1 MEIEVNVAAETVSV
15 VEPDMLPEV
24 AVIVAEPEATAVARP
39 FVPAALL
46 TVALAVFDDAHVA
59 EAVRF

>member
-1 MEIEVNVAAETVSV
+1 
-15 VEPDMLPEV
+15 MLPEV